1 MMATASLTSPPRGD
15 GIFRRAFRS
24 SAFTTLGYFASQGI
38 RLASNLILTRL
49 LFPEAFGMMALVSVV
64 IAGLV
69 NFSDAGTLPAIQQSR
84 RGDDPAF
91 LNTAWTIHWVRG
103 LLLWVAICLLAWP
116 LSDFY
121 AEPMLLQLLPVAGL
135 ALLIGGFSPTR
146 VETAHR
152 HLSIGL
158 VTALDL
164 ASQVVGVVSMVVLAW
179 AMQSVWAL
187 VIGGLLATIAKLAL
201 FWLILPGER
210 NRPMLEPAA
219 MHELLHFG
227 KWIFLATVCGFLIA
241 QGDKIVL
248 GKYLTLDLF
257 GIYNIGYFLASFP
270 LILAGTVTRSI
281 LIPLYRERPA
291 VAAPDYER
299 KIRTMRFVLSGGIM
313 AMLGG
318 IAFLG
323 VWLVGLLYDPRFGLA
338 GPIVVVIAVMQIP
351 QAIGLTY
358 DLLALAAGDSRR
370 FFLLLAPKAA
380 VQTLFLAAGVI
391 HAGLLGALVGQGL
404 ATIVVYPL
412 VVRLARR
419 YGAWDPLHDAAFAVL
434 GVAMGGLA
442 LWMNW
447 DAVIGLAMP

>member
-1 MMATASLTSPPRGD
+1 MAMLSLTSSLRGD

-103 LLLWVAICLLAWP
+103 LLLWLLICALAWP
-116 LSDFY
+116 LSEFY
-121 AEPMLLQLLPVAGL
+121 AEPMLVQLLPVAGL
-135 ALLIGGFSPTR
+135 TLLIGGFNPSR

-152 HLSIGL
+152 HLSLGL

-164 ASQVVGVVSMVVLAW
+164 ASQVLGVVSMVGLAW
-179 AMQSVWAL
+179 LMDSVWAL
-187 VIGGLLATIAKLAL
+187 VIGGLAATTAKLLL
-201 FWLILPGER
+201 FWAFLPGER

-219 MHELLHFG
+219 VQELLHFG

-248 GKYLTLDLF
+248 GKSLTLDLF

-270 LILAGTVTRSI
+270 LLLAGTVTRSI
-281 LIPLYRERPA
+281 LIPLYRERPEP
-291 VAAPDYER
+291 AAPDYDR

-313 AMLGG
+313 AMLGA
-318 IAFLG
+318 IALLG
-323 VWLVGLLYDPRFGLA
+323 VWLVGVMYDPRFALA
-338 GPIVVVIAVMQIP
+338 GPIVVVIAVSQIP

-358 DLLALAAGDSRR
+358 DQVALAAGDSRR

-380 VQTLFLAAGVI
+380 VQTLFLTVGVM

-434 GVAMGGLA
+434 GLATGSLA
-442 LWMNW
+442 LWLNW
-447 DAVIGLAMP
+447 DVVMELAAH

>member
-1 MMATASLTSPPRGD
+1 MAMTSLFTLPRGD

-24 SAFTTLGYFASQGI
+24 SAWTTLGYFASQGI

-91 LNTAWTIHWVRG
+91 LNTAWTIHCVRG
-103 LLLWVAICLLAWP
+103 ALLWVAICVLAWP
-116 LSDFY
+116 LSVLY
-121 AEPMLLQLLPVAGL
+121 AEPMLVQLLPVAGL
-135 ALLIGGFSPTR
+135 TLLIGGFNPSR

-152 HLSIGL
+152 HLALGL
-158 VTALDL
+158 LTALDL
-164 ASQVVGVVSMVVLAW
+164 ASQVLSVVSMVALAW
-179 AMQSVWAL
+179 AMDSVWAL
-187 VIGGLLATIAKLAL
+187 VIGGLIGTLAKLVL
-201 FWLILPGER
+201 FWVFLPGER
-210 NRPMLEPAA
+210 NRPMLEPEAR
-219 MHELLHFG
+219 HELLHFG

-241 QGDKIVL
+241 QGDKLIL
-248 GKYLTLDLF
+248 GKSLPLDLF

-270 LILAGTVTRSI
+270 LLLAGTVTRSI

-291 VAAPDYER
+291 GPCPDYDR
-299 KIRTMRFVLSGGIM
+299 KIRTMRVGLSGAVF
-313 AMLGG
+313 AMLLG

-323 VWLVGLLYDPRFGLA
+323 VWLVGLLYDERFALA
-338 GPIVVVIAVMQIP
+338 GPIVVVIAVTQIP

-358 DLLALAAGDSRR
+358 DQLALAAGDSRR

-380 VQTLFLAAGVI
+380 IQTLFLTVGVI
-391 HAGLLGALVGQGL
+391 EGGLLGALIGQGL

-412 VVRLARR
+412 VVRMARR
-419 YGAWDPLHDAAFAVL
+419 YAAWDPLHDGAFALVGAAFGA
-434 GVAMGGLA
+434 LA
-442 LWMNW
+442 LWLNW
-447 DAVIGLAMP
+447 DEVVRLAAS